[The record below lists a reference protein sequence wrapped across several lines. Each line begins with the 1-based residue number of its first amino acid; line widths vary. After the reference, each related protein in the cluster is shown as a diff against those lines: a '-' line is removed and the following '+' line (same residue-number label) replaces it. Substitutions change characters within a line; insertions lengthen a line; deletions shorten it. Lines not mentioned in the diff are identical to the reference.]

1 MTRKNICRRFIK
13 YTVQAIDTLG
23 YEKYFRGWEPPWYM
37 PSKKEYTSLLEAAG
51 FENIKVYYRDY
62 ELLFESI
69 NKVLGWWSSAG
80 LIPFLEQLPEN
91 ERKYFKYAF
100 AMNFE
105 NNRTDRG
112 IEFNFRR
119 LFAFGEK

>member
-1 MTRKNICRRFIK
+1 MSLSTRPIISSNFLKP
-13 YTVQAIDTLG
+13 TLT
-23 YEKYFRGWEPPWYM
+23 KTQTLF
-37 PSKKEYTSLLEAAG
+37 SFTHIQKEAG

-62 ELLFESI
+62 ALVFESI
-69 NKVLGWWSSAG
+69 NEVLGWWSSAG
-80 LIPFLEQLPEN
+80 LIPFLEQLPER

-105 NNRTDRG
+105 NNRTDKD